1 MKSNLH
7 TSSYK
12 NNKIPELRVWAAPSL
27 PKDFGIIE
35 TLLWENGNYFLFA
48 LHLDRLKKSATQ
60 FSCLYNEKIVM
71 DTFSKLQKK
80 FKSEE
85 KYRVRLVLHPSGTL
99 EITSTILPEPT
110 GVPQKTIISE
120 KRTEKTNLFLY
131 HKTTNRALY
140 DREYEKYREKGFFD
154 VIFMNSGNEVTE
166 GTITNIIIRKNGK
179 YFTPPVSCGL
189 LDGVYRKNLI
199 QNGDFKIEEKV
210 LFREDIIAS
219 EKIFLCNSVRKLTP
233 VTLSD

>member
-1 MKSNLH
+1 MKSNLY
-7 TSSYK
+7 TNSYK
-12 NNKIPELRVWAAPSL
+12 NNKIPDLRVWDANSL
-27 PKDFGIIE
+27 PKDFSIIE
-35 TLLWENGNYFLFA
+35 TLLWENGDYFLLA
-48 LHLDRLKKSATQ
+48 LHLNRLKKSARK
-60 FSCLYNEKIVM
+60 FSCLYNEKIVK
-71 DTFSKLQKK
+71 DTFTKLQEK

-85 KYRVRLVLHPSGTL
+85 KYRVRLLLHQSGTL

-110 GVPQKTIISE
+110 IVPQKTIISE
-120 KRTEKTNLFLY
+120 KRTEKTDLFLY

-166 GTITNIIIRKNGK
+166 GAITNIIIRKNGK

-189 LDGVYRKNLI
+189 LDGVYRKHLI
-199 QNGDFKIEEKV
+199 QNGDFKMEEKV
-210 LFREDIIAS
+210 LFREDLIAS

-233 VTLSD
+233 VTFSD